1 MALMSAIV
9 ARARVMLQDPNSV
22 RWTDADLLV
31 YANEALGI
39 ARTVRP
45 DLFKGQH
52 ATAQAALV
60 ASDTFP
66 LPFGYEGYT
75 VDYIA
80 GRAHF
85 REIEFASDPHAVTLF
100 QLYKAGLLSL

>member
-1 MALMSAIV
+1 MALMSEIV
-9 ARARVMLQDPNSV
+9 SRARVMLQDPGEI
-22 RWTDADLLV
+22 RWSNDDLLV

-45 DLFKGQH
+45 DLFKGQF
-52 ATAQAALV
+52 AVPQGALTNT
-60 ASDTFP
+60 DTFP

-75 VDYIA
+75 VDYVA

-100 QLYKAGLLSL
+100 QLYKAGLLQL